1 MFRKCVHFMAA
12 ITLVA
17 TLTAAA
23 AQGAVLKDPTTG
35 TPTIKSI
42 NVISFAPEGVLL
54 IGDGRGSQ
62 VFAVATG
69 DTAKGKGLGKP
80 IDGIRGVLAQTIGVP
95 VKDFE
100 IVDLAVN
107 PISGKAYFAVQR
119 KDQKRNLILTVDG
132 AGEIDEFALE
142 EVTFARI
149 PLVTGSKAI
158 ISTITDVAWADD
170 RIIAAGRSNESF
182 ASKIFSVSAPLQH
195 DEASAG
201 YSAETYHV
209 SHRRWETKAPMSVV
223 MPLKEGDK
231 TYVVGAFSCTPV
243 VKYPLDSL
251 KPDAA
256 VKGSSMIELGSG
268 NRPLDMFS
276 YKKDGKLFV
285 LSNTFRFHHE
295 RKPFGPSPY
304 WTVRFEQSLLEGDEK
319 VNEEAQRR
327 LGGGYKPVTD
337 RIQMIEAYHGVAQMA
352 RLDETR
358 ALVLR
363 TTEGDDFNLEPLPL
377 P

>member
-1 MFRKCVHFMAA
+1 MFRKCAHFMAA

-17 TLTAAA
+17 TLTAAV

-35 TPTIKSI
+35 TPAIKSI

-62 VFAVATG
+62 VFAVSTG
-69 DTAKGKGLGKP
+69 DTTKSKGLGKP
-80 IDGIRGVLAQTIGVP
+80 IDGIRGVLAETIGAP

-142 EVTFARI
+142 NVTYARV

-158 ISTITDVAWADD
+158 ISAITDVAWAED

-182 ASKIFSVSAPLQH
+182 ASKIFSVYAPLRH
-195 DEASAG
+195 DSESAG

-251 KPDAA
+251 KPDAV

-268 NRPLDMFS
+268 NRPLGMFS
-276 YKKDGKLFV
+276 YEKDGKLFV

-304 WTVRFEQSLLEGDEK
+304 WTVRFEQSLLEGDDK

-327 LGGGYKPVTD
+327 LGGEYKPATD